1 MKPKIM
7 TITTGFNVL
16 KKKRVTGPSCG
27 RTRYYVDRFSR
38 RGNVFTST
46 RADLYVAYVPFS
58 TWTPAWFLR
67 KETNTKGGEGGGGGR
82 GGDWML
88 MCFSVHVGFQTKIW
102 ETEQNSP
109 WRRSRKKQ
117 KQKETEEV
125 WGSGRRDY
133 CGNCAQLIRTRAH
146 L

>member
-16 KKKRVTGPSCG
+16 KKKRVTVLSCG

-58 TWTPAWFLR
+58 TWTPA
-67 KETNTKGGEGGGGGR
+67 
-82 GGDWML
+82 
-88 MCFSVHVGFQTKIW
+88 
-102 ETEQNSP
+102 
-109 WRRSRKKQ
+109 
-117 KQKETEEV
+117 
-125 WGSGRRDY
+125 
-133 CGNCAQLIRTRAH
+133 
-146 L
+146 